1 MMSLNTEE
9 EITLRSLSV
18 NLHARQIITTRTSNA
33 HFHLAAFS
41 LIIYI
46 NMTCSLHLREVLQC
60 NTAKI
65 NHTSLAFSLLQMCS
79 RCIRYKHLVQR
90 PTSHERPDISRP
102 CLCRIPVLPFSCV
115 ERHHISFRFG
125 ILCVVSISRLS

>member
-18 NLHARQIITTRTSNA
+18 NLHARQIITIRTSNA

-60 NTAKI
+60 NKALTQPKSIILLWPFRYYTCTVDAKGI
-65 NHTSLAFSLLQMCS
+65 SIWCKDQLAMKDQTFDDHACAEFLFCPSRVLKGITSAFGL
-79 RCIRYKHLVQR
+79 
-90 PTSHERPDISRP
+90 E
-102 CLCRIPVLPFSCV
+102 FCV
-115 ERHHISFRFG
+115 
-125 ILCVVSISRLS
+125 